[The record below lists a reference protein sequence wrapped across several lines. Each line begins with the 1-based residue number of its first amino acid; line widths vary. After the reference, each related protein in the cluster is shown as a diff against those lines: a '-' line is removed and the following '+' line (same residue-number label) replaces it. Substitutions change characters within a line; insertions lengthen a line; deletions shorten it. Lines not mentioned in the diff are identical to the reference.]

1 MGKSFFYIIYD
12 FTNSMVYLNPLIAY
26 H

>member
-12 FTNSMVYLNPLIAY
+12 FTNNMVYLNPLKVY